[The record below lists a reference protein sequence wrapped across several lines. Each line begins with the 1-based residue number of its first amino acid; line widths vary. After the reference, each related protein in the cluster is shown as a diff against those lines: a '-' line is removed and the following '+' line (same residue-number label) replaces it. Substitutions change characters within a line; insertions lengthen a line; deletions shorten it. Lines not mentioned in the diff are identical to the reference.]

1 MSTPTL
7 EDLPAPPEGAKGWP
21 WTQSS
26 PSPSSD
32 RRADGLTISVV
43 TPSYNQGPF
52 IEETIR
58 SVLLQGYPN
67 LEYIVIDGGS
77 TDETLDILQKYDPW
91 IDHWVREPDEGQS
104 HAIQKG
110 LEQCSGEI
118 FNWINSDDLLE
129 PGALR
134 TIARSFGNH
143 DVLIGVGR
151 HFTES
156 ESWQKKTSDFTARS
170 LLRGAAGTS
179 FSQQAVWLKTD
190 QVKAC
195 GGVDPAFHYAM
206 DRELYV
212 RYTYHYPD
220 VKYIDKPLSR
230 FRLHAQS
237 KSGVQ
242 DHWSTIDN
250 PFRRD
255 HLRMARKLRAMDAY
269 SGLHDL
275 CEQRIEWLEWQ
286 LYLARLREQENRSS
300 FLRVIELIRRSF
312 RHPGARVNRYTLG
325 AARRILSG
333 R

>member
-7 EDLPAPPEGAKGWP
+7 EDLPAPPEDAKGWP
-21 WTQSS
+21 WTVSS
-26 PSPSSD
+26 PSPPSD
-32 RRADGLTISVV
+32 CRADGPTISVV
-43 TPSYNQGPF
+43 TPSYNQGEF

-77 TDETLDILQKYDPW
+77 TDETLDILETYDPW
-91 IDHWVREPDEGQS
+91 IDHWVREPDEGQT

-110 LEQCSGEI
+110 LERCTGEI

-134 TIARSFGNH
+134 TIARSFGDH

-151 HFTES
+151 HFTAS
-156 ESWQKKTSDFTARS
+156 ESWEKKTSDFTARS

-190 QVKAC
+190 QVHAC

-212 RYTYHYPD
+212 RYAYHYPD
-220 VKYIDKPLSR
+220 VKYIDEPLSR

-242 DHWSTIDN
+242 DHWSKIDN

-255 HLRMARKLRAMDAY
+255 HLRMVRKLRQLDEYAA
-269 SGLHDL
+269 LHDL
-275 CEQRIEWLEWQ
+275 CDQRIEWLEWQ
-286 LYLARLREQENRSS
+286 LYLARLQENPERSS
-300 FLRVIELIRRSF
+300 FKRIVEVIKRALKRPRTRLS
-312 RHPGARVNRYTLG
+312 RYTLG
-325 AARRILSG
+325 AIRQIL
-333 R
+333 